1 MLKSKLMPTVVLSA
15 ICLYAVAILAV
26 VNIFT
31 APAIK
36 KNQEEKT
43 RQALLEVMPD
53 GGSFEKI
60 DDISGLPEEIVEAYA
75 SQNGG
80 YVFKMEV
87 KGYKTGLVV
96 ICGVDQ
102 NGNITG
108 TKHIES
114 SETLGA
120 ESKIAGSFVGKNI
133 LNYSSVDTITGA
145 TLTCNGYK
153 QAIGA
158 ALQAHEIM
166 TGGGK

>member
-1 MLKSKLMPTVVLSA
+1 MLKSKLMPTIVLSA
-15 ICLYAVAILAV
+15 ICICVVAILAV

-31 APAIK
+31 APKIQ

-43 RQALLEVMPD
+43 KQALLEVMPQ

-60 DDISGLPEEIVEAYA
+60 SDLSGLPAEIVEAYIA
-75 SQNGG
+75 ETGG
-80 YVFKMEV
+80 YVFKMQV
-87 KGYKTGLVV
+87 KGYKTGLVI

-102 NGNITG
+102 NGSITG

-120 ESKIAGSFVGKNI
+120 ESKIAGSFIGKN
-133 LNYSSVDTITGA
+133 LQSYNSVDTVTGA

-158 ALQAHEIM
+158 ALRAYEIM
-166 TGGGK
+166 SGGGK